1 MNPDGFT
8 SLANF
13 FSEPALLL
21 STDGVILAAN
31 RSFQRLG
38 AQLGLEPHELVGCK
52 LAELTAT
59 PDDQV
64 RGYLRD
70 CARNREPLLGK
81 LVLTGGGEQIPC
93 RCDGGVAFHD
103 VEGKNTRLLVKFV
116 PQEHAI
122 SKFSMLNQ
130 KLAELTEEVRRR
142 QQLQSELVAQ
152 QESLRVTL
160 TSIGDGVIVSDAEG
174 NVTFLNPIAE
184 ELTGWSQE
192 LAQGRPLAEVFH
204 IVNETTRAAVENPAM
219 RALQEGAIVG
229 LANHTVLI
237 SKDDSEKPIDDSAAP
252 MRDRDGRV
260 IGVVL
265 VFRDVSK
272 KRAAEIEHDRL
283 AALVDSSEEA
293 ILALNF
299 ECIVTDWNA
308 GAERLFGLSAEEA
321 VGRPVFSTVVPPDR
335 KDEVIK
341 ALQRTQQDQ
350 RIPPFETH
358 RLGKDGRPIPVAIRV
373 SPIRNGEGE
382 VIGASAIVRDI
393 SRQQAAERWRNARL
407 AVTQILAQERNPD
420 RAIAEILAAV
430 GSALQWNAGSF
441 WQIQPAHPPVGS
453 HGEIS
458 VEGQANQEVLRCREF
473 WQAPTQNMDGLR
485 TATMELA
492 FKPGEG
498 LPGQV
503 WKSMRPVWI
512 ADVVAEPGFTRA
524 PQAQEA
530 GLHGALAFPV
540 VDGGGLL
547 GVFEWFDQE
556 MQQPDDDFGDTLA
569 TIGGQIGQFLE
580 RRQAEQKLRHSEQQ
594 LQDFFANAAVGL
606 HWVGPDGTILRANDA
621 ELNMLGYEREEY
633 VGRHISEFHA
643 DQDVIDDILQC
654 LSAGEQL
661 HDREARLL
669 CKDGSIRHALID
681 SNVLWEDG
689 QFIHTRCFTRD
700 ITERKKAEEALRDS
714 EERLRLA
721 LEAGN
726 MGSWEWRIPTGEVIW
741 SPTLEKIHG
750 LPVGSFDGTFEAY
763 QQDIHPEDRERV
775 LGVIQQT
782 IEDGKEH
789 HLEYRIVWPDDSIH
803 WLEARGKLF
812 HDEHGQPLRL
822 IGVCSD
828 ITARK
833 QLEHSLH
840 FLAQASKTLSFLVDY
855 KSTLQRVANLAVPH
869 FADWCAVDM
878 LDAEG
883 SLQRLAV
890 AHVDPAKVQLA
901 EELYHRYPPNPDT
914 PYGVANVL
922 RTGFAEFSADIS
934 DSILEEAAQDEE
946 HLRILQ
952 ELALKSYMCVPLRAK
967 TKILGVI
974 TFVNGQS
981 GRRYGT
987 ADLQMAEDLAH
998 RAAIAIENARLY
1010 QEGREADQ
1018 RKDEFLAM
1026 LAHEL
1031 RNPLAPIRSGLDI
1044 LAMDAGSRQ
1053 EIISLMQEQV
1063 EHVVRLVDDL
1073 MDVSRIMRG
1082 KVELRKET
1090 LEVGDL
1096 LRRSVQAI
1104 RPTID
1109 NLQQELIV
1117 SLPDDPL
1124 YLDADPVR
1132 LVQVLENLLNN
1143 ASKYMD
1149 TGGRI
1154 ELTAVREDN
1163 QAVIVVRDSGIGIE
1177 RDLLPYVFDLFRQS
1191 SRSLDR
1197 AQGGLGI
1204 GLTLVKRL
1212 VEMHDGTVS
1221 AQSDG
1226 PGHGSTFTLRLPL
1239 VKTSAT
1245 VREVAQQPHLAKG
1258 CRILVVDDNVGAA
1271 RLLSMLLMKIDN
1283 YEVDTAH
1290 DGPTALEKIKSN
1302 RPEMVLLDIG
1312 LPGMDGYQVAKE
1324 IRQDAQFDAM
1334 LLVALTGYGQE
1345 EDRRRSREVGFDEHF
1360 VKPPSLD
1367 QMKEL
1372 LAHPKLHRR
1381 ELLM

>member
-1 MNPDGFT
+1 
-8 SLANF
+8 
-13 FSEPALLL
+13 
-21 STDGVILAAN
+21 
-31 RSFQRLG
+31 
-38 AQLGLEPHELVGCK
+38 
-52 LAELTAT
+52 
-59 PDDQV
+59 
-64 RGYLRD
+64 
-70 CARNREPLLGK
+70 
-81 LVLTGGGEQIPC
+81 
-93 RCDGGVAFHD
+93 
-103 VEGKNTRLLVKFV
+103 
-116 PQEHAI
+116 
-122 SKFSMLNQ
+122 
-130 KLAELTEEVRRR
+130 
-142 QQLQSELVAQ
+142 
-152 QESLRVTL
+152 
-160 TSIGDGVIVSDAEG
+160 
-174 NVTFLNPIAE
+174 
-184 ELTGWSQE
+184 
-192 LAQGRPLAEVFH
+192 
-204 IVNETTRAAVENPAM
+204 
-219 RALQEGAIVG
+219 
-229 LANHTVLI
+229 
-237 SKDDSEKPIDDSAAP
+237 
-252 MRDRDGRV
+252 
-260 IGVVL
+260 
-265 VFRDVSK
+265 
-272 KRAAEIEHDRL
+272 
-283 AALVDSSEEA
+283 
-293 ILALNF
+293 
-299 ECIVTDWNA
+299 
-308 GAERLFGLSAEEA
+308 
-321 VGRPVFSTVVPPDR
+321 
-335 KDEVIK
+335 
-341 ALQRTQQDQ
+341 
-350 RIPPFETH
+350 
-358 RLGKDGRPIPVAIRV
+358 
-373 SPIRNGEGE
+373 
-382 VIGASAIVRDI
+382 
-393 SRQQAAERWRNARL
+393 
-407 AVTQILAQERNPD
+407 
-420 RAIAEILAAV
+420 
-430 GSALQWNAGSF
+430 
-441 WQIQPAHPPVGS
+441 
-453 HGEIS
+453 
-458 VEGQANQEVLRCREF
+458 
-473 WQAPTQNMDGLR
+473 
-485 TATMELA
+485 MELA
-492 FKPGEG
+492 FKLGEG
-498 LPGQV
+498 LPGRV

-556 MQQPDDDFGDTLA
+556 MQQPDDEFWDTLA

-580 RRQAEQKLRHSEQQ
+580 RRQAEQKLRRNEQQ
-594 LQDFFANAAVGL
+594 LQDLFANAAVGL

-633 VGRHISEFHA
+633 VGRHIREFHA
-643 DQDVIDDILQC
+643 DRDVIDDILHC
-654 LSAGEQL
+654 LNAGEQL
-661 HDREARLL
+661 RDREARLR

-700 ITERKKAEEALRDS
+700 ITERKNAEEALRDS

-721 LEAGN
+721 LEAGH

-741 SPTLEKIHG
+741 SPTLEKLHG

-763 QQDIHPEDRERV
+763 QQDIHPDDREHV

-782 IEDGKEH
+782 IEDGKDH

-803 WLEARGKLF
+803 WLEARGMLF

-833 QLEHSLH
+833 QLEQSLH

-890 AHVDPAKVQLA
+890 AHVDPAKVELA
-901 EELYHRYPPNPDT
+901 EEMYHRYPPNPDA

-922 RTGFAEFSADIS
+922 RTGFAEFAADIS
-934 DSILEEAAQDEE
+934 DSMLEEAAQDEE
-946 HLRILQ
+946 HLRFLR

-967 TKILGVI
+967 TNILGVI

-1010 QEGREADQ
+1010 QEGRQADQ

-1117 SLPDDPL
+1117 SLPNVPL

-1212 VEMHDGTVS
+1212 VEMHEGTVS

-1239 VKTSAT
+1239 VVTGAT
-1245 VREVAQQPHLAKG
+1245 VREATQQPQLAKG

-1283 YEVDTAH
+1283 YDVDTAY

-1372 LAHPKLHRR
+1372 LAHPKLHGR